1 MRLFH
6 ETASSVEVTVSA
18 RTDVGRIRDHNEDRF
33 LVADLTTNDTSL
45 SEAGRRFTLGPKGC
59 LLLVADG
66 MGGAR
71 GGEVASQM
79 AVDLI
84 YERLSKTWA
93 NDADSSVEVFGS
105 RVREAVEA
113 ANTLIYERSKR
124 SYELRGID
132 LAP

>member
-1 MRLFH
+1 
-6 ETASSVEVTVSA
+6 
-18 RTDVGRIRDHNEDRF
+18 
-33 LVADLTTNDTSL
+33 
-45 SEAGRRFTLGPKGC
+45 
-59 LLLVADG
+59 

-105 RVREAVEA
+105 RVREAVEN
-113 ANTLIYERSKR
+113 ANTLIHERSKR
-124 SYELRGID
+124 SVELHGMGSTAD
-132 LAP
+132 VTP